1 MSILLLTNVFL
12 YYYARSESA
21 SSTRDQLARVEALLQ
36 EGKTS
41 TRTRDLLAEK
51 ERELESY
58 LKKNSDTSMRTRD
71 RLAEV
76 EAALQAEK
84 EANATSSRTRYQASI
99 IQMNTCKS
107 SFYVGTPKGCFL

>member
-1 MSILLLTNVFL
+1 MFLL

-58 LKKNSDTSMRTRD
+58 QKKNSETSMRTRD

-76 EAALQAEK
+76 EAALKAQK
-84 EANATSSRTRYQASI
+84 EASATSSRTRYQAPTRQI
-99 IQMNTCKS
+99 HATI
-107 SFYVGTPKGCFL
+107 P